1 MSEPSAGDSGTR
13 GDSSPE
19 PEATT
24 AEGATAGEASTDRPV
39 VYDLAPDC
47 TLADVETDACYHAEV
62 NGVVDY
68 GVFVDVSDVVSGL
81 IHESNLDG
89 EYAVGDRLIVRL
101 TDVRENGDI
110 AFDDETFADYTTET
124 VEHEPDVSRV
134 RGLSPGAEVTV
145 EGEVVQAKQTGG
157 PTIFGVA
164 DATGV
169 IACAAF
175 AEAGV
180 RAYPSVEVG
189 DMVHVAGTVETRGD
203 ALQLEVDSLKPLA
216 GDRAA
221 EARERYEAALDE
233 RAEPAAIDP
242 LVEWEAFE
250 PIHADLRDLARLLRR
265 TVLAG
270 RPIRVR
276 HHADG
281 DGMCAAIPV
290 QLALERLVRDVHED
304 PKAPRHLFKR
314 LPSKAP
320 FYEMEDVTRDL
331 NFALAG
337 RARHGQKLPFLLM
350 LDNGS
355 TEEDVPAYEN
365 LTHYDIP
372 IAVVDHHHPDP
383 EAVGP
388 LLDAHV
394 NPYLHGEDYRITT
407 GMMCVEL
414 ARLIDPSLTEELEHV
429 PAVAGL
435 SDRSKAEVMDDYI
448 ALAAE
453 AGYEQDDLLDIGEA
467 LDYAAHWLRY
477 SEGKTLVNDVL
488 NVGCDDP
495 DRHEELVA
503 FLSERAARDVDRQL
517 DALDA
522 HVEHERLASGA
533 HLYRIDLDEY
543 ARRFTYPAP
552 GKTTGELHDTRVQE
566 TGDPVITIG
575 YGPDFCV
582 LRSDGVRLDIPT
594 MVTELNEELP
604 EAGVSGGGH
613 LVVGSIKF
621 VKGRREAVLE
631 ALIEKMAEAEIDESL
646 SAATALDD

>member
-1 MSEPSAGDSGTR
+1 MSENTAGNSGTR
-13 GDSSPE
+13 GDSSLE
-19 PEATT
+19 PDAEA
-24 AEGATAGEASTDRPV
+24 AEGAADDRPI

-47 TLADVETDACYHAEV
+47 TLEDAEVDALYHAEV

-68 GVFVDVSDVVSGL
+68 GVFVDVSDAVSGL
-81 IHESNLDG
+81 VHESNLDDD
-89 EYAVGDRLIVRL
+89 YAVGDRLVVRL
-101 TDVRENGDI
+101 TEVKPNGDV
-110 AFDDETFADYTTET
+110 AFDDADLDEYRTET
-124 VEHEPDVSRV
+124 VSHEPSVSRV
-134 RGLSPGAEVTV
+134 HGLSPGDEVTV

-157 PTIFGVA
+157 PTIFAVA

-169 IACAAF
+169 LSCAAF
-175 AEAGV
+175 EEAGV
-180 RAYPSVEVG
+180 RAYPEIAVG
-189 DMVHVAGTVETRGD
+189 DMVHVSGTVETREN
-203 ALQLEVDSLKPLA
+203 ALQLEVDSLSRLPD
-216 GDRAA
+216 DRAA
-221 EARERYEAALDE
+221 DARERFEAALDD
-233 RAEPAAIDP
+233 RAEPADIDP

-250 PIHADLRDLARLLRR
+250 PIHEDLRELARLLRR

-290 QLALERLVRDVHED
+290 QLALEDFVRDVHED
-304 PKAPRHLFKR
+304 PDAARHLFKR

-320 FYEMEDVTRDL
+320 YYEMEDVTRDL
-331 NFALAG
+331 NFALEG

-383 EAVGP
+383 EAVEP

-394 NPYLHGEDYRITT
+394 NPYLHDEDYRITT

-414 ARLIDPSLTEELEHV
+414 ARLIDPSITEELEHV

-435 SDRSKAEVMDDYI
+435 SDRSKAEAMDDYVD
-448 ALAAE
+448 LAAE
-453 AGYEQDDLLDIGEA
+453 AGYEKSDLLDIGEA

-477 SEGKTLVNDVL
+477 SEGKTLVNDAL
-488 NVGCDDP
+488 NVGCEDET
-495 DRHEELVA
+495 RHEELVE
-503 FLSERAARDVDRQL
+503 FLAERAERDVDRQL
-517 DALDA
+517 AALDD
-522 HVEHERLASGA
+522 HVDHERLASGA

-543 ARRFTYPAP
+543 AHRFTYPAP
-552 GKTTGELHDTRVQE
+552 GKTTGELHDTRVRE

-582 LRSDGVRLDIPT
+582 LRSDGVRLDIPN

-621 VKGRREAVLE
+621 VKGRRGAVIETLV
-631 ALIEKMAEAEIDESL
+631 EKMADAEIDEAL
-646 SAATALDD
+646 SSTAALDD

>member
-1 MSEPSAGDSGTR
+1 MSENTAGDSGTR

-19 PEATT
+19 LDAGA
-24 AEGATAGEASTDRPV
+24 AERAVDDRPT

-47 TLADVETDACYHAEV
+47 TLEDAGVDALYHAEV

-68 GVFVDVSDVVSGL
+68 GIFVDVSDALSGL
-81 IHESNLDG
+81 VHESNLDG
-89 EYAVGDRLIVRL
+89 DYDVGDRLIVRL
-101 TDVRENGDI
+101 TEVKENGDV
-110 AFDDETFADYTTET
+110 AFDDADLDDYRTEA
-124 VEHEPDVSRV
+124 VAHEPAVSRV
-134 RGLSPGAEVTV
+134 RGLAPGDEVTV

-157 PTIFGVA
+157 PTIFAVA
-164 DATGV
+164 DASGV
-169 IACAAF
+169 VSCAAF
-175 AEAGV
+175 EEAGV
-180 RAYPSVEVG
+180 RAYPEVEVG
-189 DMVHVAGTVETRGD
+189 DMVHVGGTVETREN
-203 ALQLEVDSLKPLA
+203 ALQLEVDSLKRLPEE
-216 GDRAA
+216 RAT
-221 EARERYEAALDE
+221 EARERFEAALDE
-233 RAEPAAIDP
+233 RAAPADVDP

-250 PIHADLRDLARLLRR
+250 PIYEDLRELARLLRR

-290 QLALERLVRDVHED
+290 QLALENFVTDVHED
-304 PKAPRHLFKR
+304 PDAARHLFKR

-320 FYEMEDVTRDL
+320 YYEMEDVTRDL
-331 NFALAG
+331 NFALEG

-365 LTHYDIP
+365 LAHYDIP
-372 IAVVDHHHPDP
+372 IAAVDHHHPDP
-383 EAVGP
+383 EAVEP

-394 NPYLHGEDYRITT
+394 NPYLHDEDYRVTT

-414 ARLIDPSLTEELEHV
+414 ARLIDPSITDELEHV

-435 SDRSKAEVMDDYI
+435 SDRSKAEAMDDYV
-448 ALAAE
+448 ALAEE
-453 AGYEQDDLLDIGEA
+453 AGYDESDLLDIGEA

-477 SEGKTLVNDVL
+477 SEGKTLVNDAL
-488 NVGCDDP
+488 NVGCEDEA
-495 DRHEELVA
+495 RHEELVE
-503 FLSERAARDVDRQL
+503 FLSERAERDVDRQL
-517 DALDA
+517 DAVDD

-543 ARRFTYPAP
+543 AHRFTYPAP

-582 LRSDGVRLDIPT
+582 LRSDGVRLDIPN

-621 VKGRREAVLE
+621 VKGRRSAVIETLV
-631 ALIEKMAEAEIDESL
+631 EKMAEAEIDEAL
-646 SAATALDD
+646 SSTAAIDD

>member
-1 MSEPSAGDSGTR
+1 MSENTAGDSGTR
-13 GDSSPE
+13 DDSSPE
-19 PEATT
+19 PDAVTAKGTADEAI
-24 AEGATAGEASTDRPV
+24 

-47 TLADVETDACYHAEV
+47 TLEDVETDALYHAEV
-62 NGVVDY
+62 NGVVEY
-68 GVFVDVSDVVSGL
+68 GVFVDVSDAVSGL
-81 IHESNLDG
+81 IHSSSLDG
-89 EYAVGDRLIVRL
+89 AYEVGDRLIVRL
-101 TDVRENGDI
+101 TDVKQNGDV
-110 AFDDETFADYTTET
+110 AFEDASLDAYTTET
-124 VEHEPDVSRV
+124 VAHEPTISRV
-134 RGLSPGAEVTV
+134 RGLAPGDEVTV

-164 DATGV
+164 DASGV
-169 IACAAF
+169 VSCAAF
-175 AEAGV
+175 EEAGV
-180 RAYPSVEVG
+180 RAYPDIEVG
-189 DMVHVAGTVETRGD
+189 DMVHVAGTVETREGG
-203 ALQLEVDSLKPLA
+203 LQLEVDSLKRLD
-216 GDRAA
+216 GDRGAD
-221 EARERYEAALDE
+221 ARGRFETALDD
-233 RAEPAAIDP
+233 RAEPADIDP

-250 PIHADLRDLARLLRR
+250 PVYEDLRDLARSLRR
-265 TVLAG
+265 TVLSG

-290 QLALERLVRDVHED
+290 QLAVERFLRDVYED
-304 PKAPRHLFKR
+304 PDAPQHLFKR

-320 FYEMEDVTRDL
+320 YYEMEDVTRDL
-331 NFALAG
+331 NFALEG
-337 RARHGQKLPFLLM
+337 RARHGRKLPLLLM

-372 IAVVDHHHPDP
+372 IAAVDHHHPDP
-383 EAVGP
+383 EAVAP

-414 ARLIDPSLTEELEHV
+414 ARLVDPTITDELEHV

-435 SDRSKAEVMDDYI
+435 SDRSKAEAMDDYL
-448 ALAAE
+448 ALAAD
-453 AGYEQDDLLDIGEA
+453 AGYDVDDLRDIGEA

-495 DRHEELVA
+495 DRHAELVA
-503 FLSERAARDVDRQL
+503 FLSERAERDVNHQL
-517 DALDA
+517 NAVDE

-533 HLYRIDLDEY
+533 HLYRIDVDEY
-543 ARRFTYPAP
+543 AHRFTYPAP
-552 GKTTGELHDTRVQE
+552 GKTTGELHDSRVQE

-575 YGPDFCV
+575 YGPDFAV

-621 VKGRREAVLE
+621 VKGRREAVIE
-631 ALIEKMAEAEIDESL
+631 ALIEKMADAEIDEAL
-646 SAATALDD
+646 SSTVAIDD

>member
-1 MSEPSAGDSGTR
+1 MSENTAGDSGMR

-19 PEATT
+19 PDADA
-24 AEGATAGEASTDRPV
+24 AEGTADDRPI

-47 TLADVETDACYHAEV
+47 TLEDAAVDALYHAEV

-68 GVFVDVSDVVSGL
+68 GIFVDVSDALSGL
-81 IHESNLDG
+81 VHESNLDDD
-89 EYAVGDRLIVRL
+89 YAVGDRLVVRL
-101 TDVRENGDI
+101 TEVKENGDV
-110 AFDDETFADYTTET
+110 AFDDVAVADYRTET
-124 VEHEPDVSRV
+124 VAHEPTVSRV
-134 RGLSPGAEVTV
+134 RGLTPGDEVTV

-157 PTIFGVA
+157 PTIFAVA
-164 DATGV
+164 DASGV
-169 IACAAF
+169 VSCAAF
-175 AEAGV
+175 EEAGV
-180 RAYPSVEVG
+180 RAYPEVAVG
-189 DMVHVAGTVETRGD
+189 DMVHVSGTIETREN
-203 ALQLEVDSLKPLA
+203 ALQLEVDSLKRLPEE
-216 GDRAA
+216 RAT
-221 EARERYEAALDE
+221 EARERFEAALDE
-233 RAEPAAIDP
+233 RAEPADVEP

-250 PIHADLRDLARLLRR
+250 PIHDDLRELARLLRR
-265 TVLAG
+265 TVLSG

-290 QLALERLVRDVHED
+290 QLALENFVRDVHED
-304 PKAPRHLFKR
+304 PDAARHLFKR

-320 FYEMEDVTRDL
+320 YYEMEDVTRDL
-331 NFALAG
+331 NFALEG

-365 LTHYDIP
+365 LAHYDIP
-372 IAVVDHHHPDP
+372 IAAVDHHHPDP
-383 EAVGP
+383 EAVEP

-394 NPYLHGEDYRITT
+394 NPYLHDEDYRVTT

-414 ARLIDPSLTEELEHV
+414 ARLIDPSITEELEHV

-435 SDRSKAEVMDDYI
+435 SDRSKAEAMDDYV
-448 ALAAE
+448 ALAEE
-453 AGYEQDDLLDIGEA
+453 AGYDESDLLDIGEA

-477 SEGKTLVNDVL
+477 SEGKTLVNDAL
-488 NVGCDDP
+488 NVGCEDE
-495 DRHEELVA
+495 DRHEELVE
-503 FLSERAARDVDRQL
+503 FLSDRADRDVQRQL
-517 DALDA
+517 DAVDD

-543 ARRFTYPAP
+543 AHRFTYPAP

-582 LRSDGVRLDIPT
+582 LRSDGVRLDIPN

-621 VKGRREAVLE
+621 VKGRRSAVIETLV
-631 ALIEKMAEAEIDESL
+631 EKMADAEIDEAL
-646 SAATALDD
+646 SSTAAIDD